1 MGDTGLDAQRQAFW
15 QTLLAMGFEPAAACA
30 GTYSGVALDAQVFAQ
45 GIYHAKAAELLL
57 HFLFTHLD
65 APRFK
70 REFFDSW
77 PIGDARQA
85 RDFRAHAFRW
95 LDEIRRESV
104 ERADGRWPADVPV
117 RRSFVDESRGLRF
130 EHVLWA
136 LARLVAV
143 RLLQRGGAWARHL
156 ERALVAPADA
166 HAEALE
172 RARARYARRTRDR
185 LRAQHTWRRSADA
198 LERQIGATRAQR
210 DRVHDAFRVCR
221 KRLGAA
227 AAALNVDAPAT
238 AVEQALAQTAAD
250 AAQLWSGSAGWV
262 EEHGRAIRV
271 VDAVLGRRANAVRLE
286 PRHVRLAPPP
296 QLAAQWT
303 RWLATRGATPF
314 RGANVD
320 LGVLARMAAASV
332 GALRHSIATPEP
344 LALPDASAS
353 GDTAALPALPDDG
366 DAQLRSLDAAL
377 AAQDARIARLKRLR
391 ARLTGQLRDPA
402 VQLAPTG
409 RGPVAQLLASLACA
423 PDPAADRS
431 VTGGSAG
438 AQPMAERAQQLAA
451 VWDDL
456 VDDEYP
462 AHVCEAALRG
472 VARATPFSSGL
483 AGMSVFSDRATP
495 AARKRA
501 RDEPNGDESSG
512 DGMLVDEQAPDFLVN

>member
-198 LERQIGATRAQR
+198 LER
-210 DRVHDAFRVCR
+210 
-221 KRLGAA
+221 
-227 AAALNVDAPAT
+227 
-238 AVEQALAQTAAD
+238 
-250 AAQLWSGSAGWV
+250 
-262 EEHGRAIRV
+262 
-271 VDAVLGRRANAVRLE
+271 
-286 PRHVRLAPPP
+286 
-296 QLAAQWT
+296 
-303 RWLATRGATPF
+303 
-314 RGANVD
+314 
-320 LGVLARMAAASV
+320 V

-431 VTGGSAG
+431 VTGGFAG

-462 AHVCEAALRG
+462 PHVCEAALRG